1 MQTLWQDLFFGAR
14 MLWKKPGVTL
24 VAVLALA
31 LGIGANTA
39 IFSVVQALLLKPF
52 PFPELERIV
61 AVWDESQRN
70 PHNEVAIGNYLDWQ
84 AQSQSFEHL
93 ALYRWWGVNL
103 TGSENPERV
112 QGFLVTANLL
122 DALGMQ
128 PMMGRNFKAEE
139 NEPGRDTTVI
149 LSHGLWQR
157 RFAGDPNIVGKTI
170 QLNSNARTVIGV
182 MPAEFQFPRGMELM
196 APIAFT
202 PDMRTNRGNHSYL
215 VVGRLKS
222 GVSVAQANTE
232 MTGIAARLAQAYPEQ
247 NTGLSAGVYPL
258 LADTVRSYRIA
269 LIALMCAV
277 GFVLL
282 IACANVANL
291 LLARASERSREMAI
305 RAAMG
310 AGRIALIRQLLTESV
325 LLALAGGALGVLLAV
340 WGVELLKASLPG
352 EAFQFVVGLR
362 NLGLNYSVLGFTIG
376 LSLLTGIVFG
386 LGPALQAAKPDLN
399 EALKEGSKSSASG
412 TRNRLRSALVVTEV
426 ALSLVLLTGAGFMLR
441 SFLNLLQVNHGFNY
455 ENVLTMG
462 LQLPPT
468 KYTETA
474 QRVTFYQELERRIKA
489 LPGVDAI
496 GFVSHLPLGQSNSS
510 SSYVIEGVP
519 EPPPGQSFSGRNRIC
534 TPEYF
539 QALGI
544 TLLQGRAFSA
554 QDKADATPVVIV
566 NETLAKRFFPNND
579 AVGKRFRFRGDL
591 SPTNPWREIVGVI
604 ADVRHDL
611 NTPLQPEYYRPHTQ
625 AAAWEMMLAVR
636 TRTEPAAMATA
647 IRSEVQLLDRDLP
660 VFQVRTMQQ
669 VRQQSVL
676 LQSFSFSLLS
686 VFAVVALLLAAVG
699 IYGVMSYSVSHRTHE
714 IGIRMALGARTGD
727 VMRMVV
733 RQGMKLTAIGVAIG
747 LVGSMTLV
755 YFASAVLV
763 GTGLSDWPTF
773 TGVAL
778 ILAFVAFVACWLPAR
793 RATKVDPL
801 IALRYE

>member
-1 MQTLWQDLFFGAR
+1 MQTLLQDLRYGAR
-14 MLWKKPGVTL
+14 MLVRKPGVTII
-24 VAVLALA
+24 AVLALA

-39 IFSVVQALLLKPF
+39 IFSVVHALLLKPF
-52 PFPELERIV
+52 PFPELERVV

-70 PHNEVAIGNYLDWQ
+70 PHNEVTIGNYLDWQ

-93 ALYRWWGVNL
+93 ALYRWWGVNI
-103 TGSENPERV
+103 TGIDNPERV
-112 QGFLVTANLL
+112 QGFLVTANML

-139 NEPGRDTTVI
+139 NEPGQDTTVI

-202 PDMRTNRGNHSYL
+202 PEMRTNRGNHSYL

-325 LLALAGGALGVLLAV
+325 LLALLGGALGVLFAV

-386 LGPALQAAKPDLN
+386 FAPALQAAKPDLN
-399 EALKEGSKSSASG
+399 EALKEGSKASASG
-412 TRNRLRSALVVTEV
+412 ARNRLRSALVVAEV
-426 ALSLVLLTGAGFMLR
+426 ALSLVLLTGAGFMMR

-462 LQLPPT
+462 LQLPQT

-474 QRVTFYQELERRIKA
+474 QRVTFYQELERRLKA
-489 LPGVDAI
+489 LPGVEAI

-510 SSYVIEGVP
+510 SSFLIEGVP

-544 TLLQGRAFSA
+544 TLLQGRAFNA

-625 AAAWEMMLAVR
+625 AAAWEMMLAVH
-636 TRTEPAAMATA
+636 TRTEPTAMTTA
-647 IRSEVQLLDRDLP
+647 LRSEVQALDRDLP
-660 VFQVRTMQQ
+660 VFQVRTMQE

-686 VFAVVALLLAAVG
+686 VFAVMALLLAAVG
-699 IYGVMSYSVSHRTHE
+699 IYGVMSYSVSQRTHE
-714 IGIRMALGARTGD
+714 IGIRMALGAQTGD

-733 RQGMKLTAIGVAIG
+733 RQGMKLTAIGVGIG
-747 LVGSMTLV
+747 LVGSLTLV
-755 YFASAVLV
+755 YFASALLV
-763 GTGLSDWPTF
+763 GTGITDWPTF

-778 ILAFVAFVACWLPAR
+778 LLAFVAFVACWIPAR
-793 RATKVDPL
+793 RATKVDPM